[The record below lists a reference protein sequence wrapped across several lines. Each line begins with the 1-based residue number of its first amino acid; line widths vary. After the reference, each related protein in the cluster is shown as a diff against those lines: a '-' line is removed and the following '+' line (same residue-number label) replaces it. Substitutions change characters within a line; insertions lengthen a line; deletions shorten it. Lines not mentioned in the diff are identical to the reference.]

1 MIRFRRVFTF
11 LTGSTNL
18 TPYSATL
25 LSGFLVVISVNI
37 VIAFYIYM
45 AMREPSDKREPDHKF
60 LAEAKASV
68 TQSTGKAEVSSESLK
83 KEV

>member
-1 MIRFRRVFTF
+1 
-11 LTGSTNL
+11 
-18 TPYSATL
+18 
-25 LSGFLVVISVNI
+25 
-37 VIAFYIYM
+37 
-45 AMREPSDKREPDHKF
+45 MREPSDKREPDPKF